1 MWMFILFSFIYP
13 LNLYFFPLL
22 FNFKKFQMQ
31 IKMLSIFASCAI
43 LSHFIN
49 FSFSKSALNWSI
61 VKWSLLGILPFIL
74 PIVLNKADKE
84 IETYEHEDDWFIKAR
99 NYFIAPAF
107 EELYYRIL
115 LPKTC
120 SSVFWLSCS
129 FSLAHSHPLLF
140 KSNWQ
145 DAASISIQC
154 IISFFFGFVCNMIR
168 FKMNFKSTTN
178 ENIWSWISL
187 TIIHGIANYCGL
199 PIITGRIHKSLKFL
213 QILILSLSILFLII

>member
-1 MWMFILFSFIYP
+1 MWMFILFSLIYP
-13 LNLYFFPLL
+13 LNLYLFTLL

-31 IKMLSIFASCAI
+31 IKILSIFASCAL

-61 VKWSLLGILPFIL
+61 AKWSILGILPFIL

-84 IETYEHEDDWFIKAR
+84 TETYEHEDDWFIKAR

-129 FSLAHSHPLLF
+129 FSVAHSHPLLF

-145 DAASISIQC
+145 DAASILNQC

-168 FKMNFKSTTN
+168 FKMNLESTTN

-187 TIIHGIANYCGL
+187 TIIHGIANYSGL
-199 PIITGRIHKSLKFL
+199 PVISGRIHKSLKCL
-213 QILILSLSILFLII
+213 QMLILGLSILFLII